1 MKAKKGFN
9 LREICGKHIL
19 IAEGKEN
26 IDFTKIISMN
36 ESAAYLWNKLQD
48 KDFTTEDMAK
58 LLTEEYE
65 VDQATALQDAEKL
78 AKTWV
83 EAGICE
89 G

>member
-9 LREICGKHIL
+9 LREICGEHIL

-26 IDFTKIISMN
+26 IDFSKIISMN

>member
-9 LREICGKHIL
+9 LREICGEHIL

-48 KDFTTEDMAK
+48 KDFTTEDIAK

>member
-9 LREICGKHIL
+9 LREICGERIL

-26 IDFTKIISMN
+26 IDFSKVISMN

-48 KDFTTEDMAK
+48 KEFTTADMAR

-65 VDQATALQDAEKL
+65 VDDATALQDAQAL
-78 AKTWV
+78 AKAGI

-89 G
+89 D

>member
-9 LREICGKHIL
+9 LREICGEHIL

-58 LLTEEYE
+58 QLTEEYE

>member
-9 LREICGKHIL
+9 LREICGEHIL

>member
-9 LREICGKHIL
+9 LREICGQHIL

>member
-9 LREICGKHIL
+9 LREICGEHIL

-48 KDFTTEDMAK
+48 KDNYYYMNHSIF
-58 LLTEEYE
+58 
-65 VDQATALQDAEKL
+65 
-78 AKTWV
+78 
-83 EAGICE
+83 
-89 G
+89 